1 MSIIRSMAKGLT
13 RFPKL
18 KRVMKNVYAYTG
30 NILSDKKTDMPGMIQ
45 ISSDGA
51 DHNFGYYDK
60 SPWSKDQKYMIYLA
74 PEMRKRIMYLIR
86 QYQLCYMIV
95 CLEKKRF

>member
-1 MSIIRSMAKGLT
+1 MAKGLT

-60 SPWSKDQKYMIYLA
+60 SPRTPRCTLRDIAKTC
-74 PEMRKRIMYLIR
+74 E
-86 QYQLCYMIV
+86 
-95 CLEKKRF
+95 

>member
-45 ISSDGA
+45 
-51 DHNFGYYDK
+51 
-60 SPWSKDQKYMIYLA
+60 
-74 PEMRKRIMYLIR
+74 
-86 QYQLCYMIV
+86 
-95 CLEKKRF
+95 